1 MNAVDRREVVEGLG
15 EVLGTL
21 LERAV
26 ESDLFGQDLLLEE
39 RWEHDRARARAL
51 EKAGGVRL
59 AVVRRRGRDD
69 RRAKVQTE
77 I

>member
-1 MNAVDRREVVEGLG
+1 MLG
-15 EVLGTL
+15 AL
-21 LERAV
+21 LERAI
-26 ESDLFGQDLLLEE
+26 ETDFFGQDLLLEE

-59 AVVRRRGRDD
+59 AIVWRRGRDD
-69 RRAKVQTE
+69 RRAKVQPK